1 MVRWE
6 GRESCALLLARG
18 QQRVL
23 KRFAVFLSVFQS
35 VLLLAHF
42 LVFETLVYASGQRFN
57 AALLGIMLAALS
69 VSFLSA
75 SLLAFRYFNAFVRV
89 FYKIAAV
96 WLGIFNYLFMAACLW
111 WLLFGAFYLMGIN
124 VSRSG
129 LAAALFGL
137 AIATALYGFANAAAI
152 RVKHIGVELPALPE
166 SWRGRTIALVSDLH
180 LGHVRNSGFTRRIV
194 RKIARE
200 KPAIVLMAGDLF
212 DGTAVNAEKAVAP
225 LAELHSPF
233 GSYFA
238 EGNHE
243 EFSSPAAFLAAISKT
258 GVRVLDN
265 EIVNVE
271 GLQLIGVPY
280 RHATH
285 AGHLRSVLGKL
296 TIDRARASILIT
308 HAPDHPEVA
317 GEAGISLQVSG
328 HTHRG
333 QFFPY
338 TWITAR
344 IYRQFVYGLTRVGG
358 LQVYTSCGAGTW
370 GPPLR
375 VGSRP
380 EIVVIHLK

>member
-1 MVRWE
+1 
-6 GRESCALLLARG
+6 
-18 QQRVL
+18 VL

-35 VLLLAHF
+35 ILLLAHF
-42 LVFETLVYASGQRFN
+42 LLFETLVYVWKPRFN
-57 AALLGIMLAALS
+57 TMLLAIVLAALS

-75 SLLAFRYFNAFVRV
+75 SLLAFRHFNVFVRV

-96 WLGIFNYLFMAACLW
+96 WLGIFNYLFMAACVC
-111 WLLFGAFYLMGIN
+111 WLAFGALYLVRIN
-124 VSRSG
+124 ISRSE

-137 AIATALYGFANAAAI
+137 AIATALYGFVNAAWI
-152 RVKHIGVELPALPE
+152 RVKHISVQLPALPQ
-166 SWRGRTIALVSDLH
+166 SWRGRNVALVSDLH
-180 LGHVRNSGFTRRIV
+180 LGHVRNFRFTRRIV

-200 KPAIVLMAGDLF
+200 NPAAVLIAGDLF
-212 DGTAVNAEKAVAP
+212 DGTAVDAEKAAAP
-225 LAELHSPF
+225 LAELHAPF
-233 GSYFA
+233 GTYFA

-243 EFSSPAAFLAAISKT
+243 EFSNPAAFLAAISKT

-285 AGHLRSVLGKL
+285 AEHFRSVLQKL
-296 TIDRARASILIT
+296 RIDRTRASILIT
-308 HAPDHPEVA
+308 HAPDRPQVA
-317 GEAGISLQVSG
+317 DEAGISLQVSG

-344 IYRQFVYGLTRVGG
+344 IYRQFVYGLTRVGE

-375 VGSRP
+375 VGSQP
-380 EIVVIHLK
+380 EIVLIHLK